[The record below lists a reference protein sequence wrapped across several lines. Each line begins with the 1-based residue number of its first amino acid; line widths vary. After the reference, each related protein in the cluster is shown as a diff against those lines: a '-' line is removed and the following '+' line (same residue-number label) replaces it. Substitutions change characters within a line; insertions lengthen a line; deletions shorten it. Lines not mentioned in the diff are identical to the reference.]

1 MARAPRANAI
11 KSIASQWTEDATW
24 GIPESP
30 EFSSVQHLMLEF
42 QAHATQEQQWLSG
55 YQALANQSSD
65 PLVRLL
71 LGLIVADED
80 RHHDLTKRMISKLK
94 DELAWT
100 RSQGLK
106 RRVYEPG
113 QTGKRLLASLEGY
126 IDAERTG
133 IKEYERLRKQSRGL
147 YRDVFALLYSTMIQD
162 SNKHI
167 AILEFL
173 REKLLEGRPSAR
185 KRNTG

>member
-113 QTGKRLLASLEGY
+113 QTGKRRRRSW
-126 IDAERTG
+126 
-133 IKEYERLRKQSRGL
+133 
-147 YRDVFALLYSTMIQD
+147 
-162 SNKHI
+162 NC
-167 AILEFL
+167 
-173 REKLLEGRPSAR
+173 P
-185 KRNTG
+185 